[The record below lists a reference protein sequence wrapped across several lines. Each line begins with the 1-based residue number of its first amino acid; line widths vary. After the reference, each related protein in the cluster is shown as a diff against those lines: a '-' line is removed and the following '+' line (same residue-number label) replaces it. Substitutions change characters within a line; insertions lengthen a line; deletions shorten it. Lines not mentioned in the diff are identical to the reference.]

1 MKAKNFF
8 FLPCLL
14 KCRCSGPITR
24 KPDSWVGPGSL
35 PFVKLLPQDFNANSL
50 DPTLK
55 TVAQLAYGKEQEADN
70 CNAGY
75 YMILLYVLLNKCGNL
90 FNYIILCSFKRNMEI
105 LVTYTKKIFELTER
119 SYRFESSSST

>member
-1 MKAKNFF
+1 MTSKISHEGEEFRNL
-8 FLPCLL
+8 LPCLL
-14 KCRCSGPITR
+14 KCRCSGPVTR
-24 KPDSWVGPGSL
+24 KPGSL
-35 PFVKLLPQDFNANSL
+35 PFVKLSPQDFNANSL

-90 FNYIILCSFKRNMEI
+90 FNYIILCSFKINVEI
-105 LVTYTKKIFELTER
+105 LVTYTKKNI
-119 SYRFESSSST
+119 